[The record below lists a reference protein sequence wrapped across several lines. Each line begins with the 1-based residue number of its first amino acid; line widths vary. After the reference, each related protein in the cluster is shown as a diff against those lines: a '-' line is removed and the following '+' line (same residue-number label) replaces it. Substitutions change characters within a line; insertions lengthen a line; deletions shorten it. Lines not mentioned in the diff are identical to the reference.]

1 EHPGVHP
8 GEKTGQTVRRLLG
21 LESRRRAR
29 RSEIVRP
36 DLPAAPARRRLPARG
51 ALLDLRQDAA
61 AESAALP
68 RPSLEPL
75 PERRLRV
82 DAGDEETAGG
92 ARSGESGERGD
103 GQKTEAERRRG

>member
-1 EHPGVHP
+1 SLRGGGADQGGRLAQHAADHP
-8 GEKTGQTVRRLLG
+8 GEKIGQTVRRLQR
-21 LESRRRAR
+21 LESRLGAR

-36 DLPAAPARRRLPARG
+36 DLPAAPARRCLPAGG

-61 AESAALP
+61 VESPAVP

-92 ARSGESGERGD
+92 
-103 GQKTEAERRRG
+103 